1 MNRVVQWTES
11 SRSGG
16 VLNNMTGGE
25 AQNFEQGFT
34 GYSTGFDCPADIRS
48 LPESAFCLLDCGTNG
63 KAFASKTYLNGVFLG
78 EVFSAET
85 ALRFAIPRRLLKTDD
100 NELTI
105 VFFGNFRM
113 FWPDNEAMIEV
124 RTDFDLT
131 PAAVLCLEPFM
142 PAGAVTSLAIAGQR
156 VTLETRSG
164 VNLEIRFPVDEAV
177 RLAARRA
184 GCNPDPL
191 IDRLIPL
198 GALPDR
204 PCEVREESDTIHVQS
219 ATASLRVERSTG
231 VLTLLR
237 ADGSPAAAFEVLTA
251 GAATLLA
258 WPLADAEALF
268 GLGENTTQGMNK
280 RGTLESIWV
289 IHSFEQCDKPI
300 PFLLSTA
307 GYGLYL
313 HSSYRAAFDLG
324 RSLAD
329 RAACLVDHPGLE
341 VVLFAHAKF
350 PMMVRRF
357 TEIAGRAP
365 LPPRW
370 AFGFWQSTTRHISQA
385 ELEANIERFEAE
397 EIPLDVLAIDPN
409 WQAPGHQSWKWDTAR
424 HFPDPPRFL
433 QKLHA
438 AKLELALWSSPFINQ
453 TSPLFAD
460 AAAQRRLMLEP
471 DGSTGKVPWW
481 MGHEAGL
488 VDFAN
493 EDTSRWWGEFAAR
506 LAGEGIRVIK
516 IDGGDSHETPPYL
529 NSVTGRSM
537 AELHNLYPVLFARS
551 VYAAIQRADERA
563 LVWIRTGF
571 TGIQQFPACWGGD
584 QKADFSGG
592 RVLIKA
598 GQQAGLAG
606 IPFWSHDL
614 GGFAGTPT
622 EEYYI
627 RSFQWGL
634 FSPLARAHGS
644 ITAPWNM
651 TDRACRIVT
660 RFIRLRYR
668 LLPLLYSYAWH
679 SHATGEP
686 MMRAMVL
693 DDQDDPA
700 ARTAEFQYRLGPDWL
715 VAPIYQ
721 ESGHPGLTA
730 QRSVYLPA
738 GTWWDYWTDQ
748 PFAGR
753 QTLSVTAA
761 IESLPLFVRGGALL
775 LLGEPT
781 RRASIRQSRL
791 ELHVYPG
798 GDGALDYYED
808 DGRSQAYRRGAHAV
822 TPIRLLDTGGEL
834 HLTIG
839 PTEGVFAEMTAAL
852 DLTVVVHGRPGLAA
866 MSVDGRAVSVER
878 REGCPAVPLDP
889 ARSTAMRLVIPRG

>member
-34 GYSTGFDCPADIRS
+34 GYSARFDGPADICGLS
-48 LPESAFCLLDCGTNG
+48 ESALCLLDCGTNG

-78 EVFSAET
+78 EIFSAGT
-85 ALRFAIPRRLLKTDD
+85 ALRFAIPRRLLKPVG
-100 NELTI
+100 NELNI

-113 FWPDNEAMIEV
+113 FWPDNEAMVEV

-131 PAAVLCLEPFM
+131 PSSTLCVEPFV
-142 PAGAVTSLAIAGQR
+142 PAGAVTRLALAGPR

-164 VNLEIRFPVDEAV
+164 VSLDIRFPVDEAV
-177 RLAARRA
+177 RVSARRV
-184 GCNPDPL
+184 GCNPEPL

-204 PCEVREESDTIHVQS
+204 PCEVWEESDAIHVQS
-219 ATASLRVERSTG
+219 ATAGLRVDRTTG
-231 VLTLLR
+231 ALTLLR
-237 ADGSPAAAFEVLTA
+237 ADGKPSGAFEVLTA
-251 GAATLLA
+251 GSTTLLA
-258 WPLADAEALF
+258 WPLADAEAIF

-350 PMMVRRF
+350 PVMVRRF

-370 AFGFWQSTTRHISQA
+370 AFGFWQSTTRHTSQA

-433 QKLHA
+433 EKLHA
-438 AKLELALWSSPFINQ
+438 ARLELALWSSPFINQ

-460 AAAQRRLMLEP
+460 AAAHRRLMLEP

-493 EDTSRWWGEFAAR
+493 EETSRWWGEFAAR

-551 VYAAIQRADERA
+551 VYSAIQRADERA

-634 FSPLARAHGS
+634 FSPLSRAHGS

-660 RFIRLRYR
+660 RFIRFRYR

-679 SHATGEP
+679 SHVTGEP

-700 ARTAEFQYRLGPDWL
+700 ARAAEFQYRLGPDWL

-721 ESGHPGLTA
+721 ESGHPELTA
-730 QRSVYLPA
+730 QRPVYLPA

-748 PFAGR
+748 PFTGGR
-753 QTLSVTAA
+753 TLEVTAA

-781 RRASIRQSRL
+781 RRASVSQSRL

-822 TPIRLLDTGGEL
+822 TPIRLRDTGGEL

-839 PTEGVFAEMTAAL
+839 PTEGAFAEMTVAL
-852 DLTVVVHGRPGLAA
+852 ELTLVVHGRPGLTVL
-866 MSVDGRAVSVER
+866 SVDGRFVPVER
-878 REGCPAVPLDP
+878 REGCPAVPLNP
-889 ARSTAMRLVIPRG
+889 ARSTVMRLVIPRE